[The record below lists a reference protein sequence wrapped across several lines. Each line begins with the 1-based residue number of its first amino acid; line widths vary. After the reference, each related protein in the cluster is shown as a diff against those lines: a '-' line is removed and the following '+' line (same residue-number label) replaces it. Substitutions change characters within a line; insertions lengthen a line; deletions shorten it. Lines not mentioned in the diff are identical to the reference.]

1 MEKILKEFKEIIMR
15 KELKILPGNLAY
27 SFFLAL
33 IPIVSL
39 IFYFTTTLNLPND
52 IIQKFLVETFP
63 KGVVELIQPV
73 LSTQMTLDSFIPLC
87 LSIVVATNGC
97 NAIII
102 TSNTIYKCPNAS
114 IIKRM
119 IKSLVIVILI
129 IFLFAFIFIV
139 PLLGNFIIDI
149 IGTFTNLVS
158 KYRTIIDTIYFIIQ
172 VPVSIIIVF
181 FILKWL
187 YMMAPDQKIE
197 GKYVNRGAFFTAIAW
212 MGVTL
217 TYSYYINHMASYDA
231 VYGNLAN
238 IVILL
243 FWFYILAYIFVI
255 GLFLNKKIIDKG
267 IEIEN
272 TMKLDEIRKKVQKSK
287 RK

>member
-217 TYSYYINHMASYDA
+217 TYSYYINNMASYDA

>member
-1 MEKILKEFKEIIMR
+1 MKKILKEFKEILMR

-87 LSIVVATNGC
+87 LSIFVATNGC

-119 IKSLVIVILI
+119 IKSLLIVILI

-139 PLLGNFIIDI
+139 PLLGNFIINV

-172 VPVSIIIVF
+172 VPISIIIVF
-181 FILKWL
+181 LILKGL
-187 YMMAPDQKIE
+187 YMMAPDQKID
-197 GKYVNRGAFFTAIAW
+197 GKYVNRGALFTAVSWIA
-212 MGVTL
+212 VTL
-217 TYSYYINHMASYDA
+217 LYSYYINVIASYDA

-255 GLFLNKKIIDKG
+255 GLFLNKRITDKG
-267 IEIEN
+267 VEMEN

>member
-1 MEKILKEFKEIIMR
+1 MKLIKELKEIIMR

-27 SFFLAL
+27 SFFLSL

-52 IIQKFLVETFP
+52 IIQNFLVETFP

-73 LSTQMTLDSFIPLC
+73 LSTQMTLDTFIPLC

-97 NAIII
+97 SAIII
-102 TSNTIYKCPNAS
+102 TSNTIYKCPNS
-114 IIKRM
+114 SYIKRM
-119 IKSLVIVILI
+119 IKSLLIVMII

-139 PLLGNFIIDI
+139 PLLGNFIIKI
-149 IGTFTNLVS
+149 IGTFTNVVS
-158 KYRTIIDTIYFIIQ
+158 KYQTIISTIYFIIQ

-181 FILKWL
+181 AILKLL
-187 YMMAPDQKIE
+187 YMIAPDQRIE
-197 GKYVNRGAFFTAIAW
+197 SKYVNRGSLFTAISW
-212 MGVTL
+212 MAVTL
-217 TYSYYINHMASYDA
+217 CYSYYINHIASYDA

-255 GLFLNKKIIDKG
+255 GLFLNKRITDKG
-267 IEIEN
+267 IEFEN

-287 RK
+287 KK

>member
-1 MEKILKEFKEIIMR
+1 MR

-87 LSIVVATNGC
+87 LSIFVATNGC

-119 IKSLVIVILI
+119 IKSLLIVILI

-139 PLLGNFIIDI
+139 PLLGNFIINV

-172 VPVSIIIVF
+172 VPISIIIVF
-181 FILKWL
+181 LILKGL

-197 GKYVNRGAFFTAIAW
+197 GKYVNRGALFTAVSWIA
-212 MGVTL
+212 VTL
-217 TYSYYINHMASYDA
+217 LYSYYINVIASYDA

-255 GLFLNKKIIDKG
+255 GLFLNKRITDKG
-267 IEIEN
+267 VEMEN

>member
-1 MEKILKEFKEIIMR
+1 MKKILKEFKEILMR

-87 LSIVVATNGC
+87 LSIFVATNGC

-114 IIKRM
+114 ILKRM
-119 IKSLVIVILI
+119 IKSLLIVILI

-139 PLLGNFIIDI
+139 PLLGNFIINV

-158 KYRTIIDTIYFIIQ
+158 KYRTIIDTIYIF
-172 VPVSIIIVF
+172 
-181 FILKWL
+181 
-187 YMMAPDQKIE
+187 
-197 GKYVNRGAFFTAIAW
+197 AI
-212 MGVTL
+212 
-217 TYSYYINHMASYDA
+217 Y
-231 VYGNLAN
+231 
-238 IVILL
+238 LL
-243 FWFYILAYIFVI
+243 IWRHHV
-255 GLFLNKKIIDKG
+255 
-267 IEIEN
+267 
-272 TMKLDEIRKKVQKSK
+272 
-287 RK
+287 

>member
-1 MEKILKEFKEIIMR
+1 MKKILKEFKEILMR

-87 LSIVVATNGC
+87 LSIFVATNGC

-119 IKSLVIVILI
+119 IKSLLIVILI

-139 PLLGNFIIDI
+139 PLLGNFIINV

-172 VPVSIIIVF
+172 VPISIIIVF
-181 FILKWL
+181 LILKGL

-197 GKYVNRGAFFTAIAW
+197 GKYVNRGALFTAVSWIA
-212 MGVTL
+212 VTL
-217 TYSYYINHMASYDA
+217 LYSYYINVIASYDA

-255 GLFLNKKIIDKG
+255 GLFLNKRITDKG
-267 IEIEN
+267 VEMEN